1 MGKLTIPLSLLFPQV
16 FAETGTSAFAGD
28 LITNYLPQVAFP
40 IIYFT
45 YKFIKR
51 TKIVKKEDMDF
62 YTNIAE
68 IEAETYE
75 EPKPK
80 NKVQAFF
87 QWLL

>member
-1 MGKLTIPLSLLFPQV
+1 
-16 FAETGTSAFAGD
+16 
-28 LITNYLPQVAFP
+28 
-40 IIYFT
+40 
-45 YKFIKR
+45 
-51 TKIVKKEDMDF
+51 MDF